1 MSPLVVRGDSMVSG
15 FPTTRDIPDNCLCW
29 DPPIN
34 REPLVSLGEAITRR
48 APDTIVCALPGIAS
62 AGIVEWFDLTP
73 IWWGHPTVFWFG
85 RCEKPLRPE
94 PIIAA
99 LEHMTP
105 KLTAPWIVCA
115 ITMTLNEQ
123 MQARTEPV
131 IRTNQKLRA
140 YAGERFYDPIRAVG
154 GDHLLPVWMRVD
166 TMHPNNSGAKAIARS
181 LLKTMRLR

>member
-1 MSPLVVRGDSMVSG
+1 MVSG
-15 FPTTRDIPDNCLCW
+15 FPTTIDIPHNCLRW
-29 DPPIN
+29 DTWLTE
-34 REPLVSLGEAITRR
+34 EPLINVAEALLRR
-48 APDTIVCALPGIAS
+48 APDTIVCALPGLTS

-73 IWWGHPTVFWFG
+73 VWWNFPTVFWFG

-115 ITMTLNEQ
+115 ITMTLSEQ

-131 IRTNQKLRA
+131 IRTNKKLRA
-140 YAGERFYDPIRAVG
+140 YAGDRFFDPIRAVG
-154 GDHLLPVWMRVD
+154 GDHLLPVWMRLD
-166 TMHPNNSGAKAIARS
+166 TLHPNYSGAKAVARA
-181 LLKTMRLR
+181 LLKKMTHLPSQS